1 MTRVAEDRQVK
12 PDPSLYP
19 SSKKRA
25 QKQDARRG
33 KGAFIYM
40 DINVFNLQFKERI
53 DSELEDLL
61 SKRAEILTI
70 PNNTTFLRQYEDFNS
85 LYFIRK
91 GKTCHYMLNERGV
104 QKVLYILNRG
114 WFFGEIAAILNI
126 NYTSLCSVA
135 EEDTII
141 YRLNPCQFKE
151 LMDSSKIF
159 RDSLMSCICYKL
171 ISLRYEIE
179 NLAFNSTRDR
189 LIRYLCM
196 NVDETDVDD
205 GKWLNQRHRKTHYEI
220 GIVIG
225 ATRVSVSRLIR
236 ELRDEGIIRIVN
248 NNIQLNRDFYKKTV
262 EDSMHETSLYQNKMK
277 R

>member
-1 MTRVAEDRQVK
+1 
-12 PDPSLYP
+12 
-19 SSKKRA
+19 
-25 QKQDARRG
+25 
-33 KGAFIYM
+33 M
-40 DINVFNLQFKERI
+40 DINVFNLQFRERI
-53 DSELEDLL
+53 DLELEDLL
-61 SKRAEILTI
+61 AKRAEILTI
-70 PNNTTFLRQYEDFNS
+70 PNKTTFLHQYEDLNS

-104 QKVLYILNRG
+104 QKILYTLNRG

-126 NYTSLCSVA
+126 NYTSLCSFA
-135 EEDTII
+135 EGDTII
-141 YRLNPCQFKE
+141 YKLNSTQFRE

-179 NLAFNSTRDR
+179 NLSFNSTRDR

-196 NVDETDVDD
+196 NVDDVGIEDE
-205 GKWLNQRHRKTHYEI
+205 KWLNQKSRKTHYEI

-225 ATRVSVSRLIR
+225 TTRVSVSRLIR

-248 NNIQLNRDFYKKTV
+248 NGIQVNRDFYKETI
-262 EDSMHETSLYQNKMK
+262 ESFAHETSLDQDRLK
-277 R
+277 

>member
-1 MTRVAEDRQVK
+1 
-12 PDPSLYP
+12 
-19 SSKKRA
+19 
-25 QKQDARRG
+25 
-33 KGAFIYM
+33 M

-53 DSELEDLL
+53 DLKLEDLL
-61 SKRAEILTI
+61 SKKAEIMTI
-70 PNNTTFLRQYEDFNS
+70 PNKTTFLHQYEDFNS

-104 QKVLYILNRG
+104 QKILYTLNRG

-126 NYTSLCSVA
+126 HYTSLSSFA
-135 EEDTII
+135 EGDTII
-141 YRLNPCQFKE
+141 YKLNATQFKK

-179 NLAFNSTRDR
+179 NLALNSTRDR

-196 NVDETDVDD
+196 NVDETDVEDR
-205 GKWLNQRHRKTHYEI
+205 KWLNQKFRKTHYEMGVII
-220 GIVIG
+220 GS
-225 ATRVSVSRLIR
+225 TRESVSRLIR

-248 NNIQLNRDFYKKTV
+248 NNIQVNKDFY
-262 EDSMHETSLYQNKMK
+262 EETIESFVHNIRLEQGG
-277 R
+277 